1 MTDFLVTLARKA
13 INAHIRGGDPRAELA
28 GRPVG
33 PPRACFVTLKKG
45 ERLRGCMGTTV
56 PTKASVEEE
65 VIANALAS
73 ATRDPRFKPV
83 RAGEL
88 AKILISV
95 DLLSPTEPVDSLQ
108 ALDPRIYGVVVR
120 AGARAGLLLPDLPG
134 VDTVER
140 QIEICREKGGI
151 QPEEEVTLE
160 RFFVERLSQ

>member
-1 MTDFLVTLARKA
+1 MTDFLVALARKA
-13 INAHIRGGDPRAELA
+13 IHSHIKGGDPRAELA
-28 GRPVG
+28 GREAG
-33 PPRACFVTLKKG
+33 PPRACFVSLKKG

-56 PTKASVEEE
+56 PSQASVEEE

-83 RAGEL
+83 RAEEL
-88 AKILISV
+88 GKILISV
-95 DLLSPTEPVDSLQ
+95 DLLSPMEPVDSLA
-108 ALDPRIYGVVVR
+108 ALDPGIYGVVVR

-151 QPEEEVTLE
+151 EPGEAVTLE
-160 RFFVERLSQ
+160 RFFVERLSE